1 MHKITSWKV
10 TQPNVSPDNLT
21 PEPATLASLCKEQK
35 VPYGMIYLGVSGLR
49 ERDRKGAIKGV
60 QMCFWHEDYKYTLYQ
75 MVLKES
81 ME

>member
-1 MHKITSWKV
+1 MLDQVSPSCLLGDGCSFTSWKV

-60 QMCFWHEDYKYTLYQ
+60 HSYTN
-75 MVLKES
+75 VLLA
-81 ME
+81 